1 LCLKNDAKC
10 SIIRLTTKP
19 SKGKREMKRLVA
31 IILCLAMSFSL
42 MGCDSKG
49 NEKLPSGSDPT
60 TDTDIT
66 PEQLDEILAE
76 IEAGEAE

>member
-1 LCLKNDAKC
+1 
-10 SIIRLTTKP
+10 
-19 SKGKREMKRLVA
+19 MKRLFA

-49 NEKLPSGSDPT
+49 NERLPSGSDPT

-66 PEQLDEILAE
+66 PEQLEEILAE
-76 IEAGEAE
+76 LESEE

>member
-1 LCLKNDAKC
+1 
-10 SIIRLTTKP
+10 
-19 SKGKREMKRLVA
+19 MKRIFA
-31 IILCLAMSFSL
+31 IILCLAMMLSL
-42 MGCDSKG
+42 IGCDSKG

-66 PEQLDEILAE
+66 PEQLEEILAE